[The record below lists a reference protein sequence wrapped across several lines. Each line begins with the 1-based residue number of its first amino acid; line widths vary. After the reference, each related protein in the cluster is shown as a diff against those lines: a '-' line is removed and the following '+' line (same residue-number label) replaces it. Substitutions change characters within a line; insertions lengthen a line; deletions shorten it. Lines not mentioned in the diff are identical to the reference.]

1 MRYFPCFLFCGV
13 ISGKNCLSGGRLAGV
28 GGDGQVYFCSV
39 LQRVAAC
46 CSALQRVA
54 ACCSVFM
61 ALVVMGR
68 YV

>member
-1 MRYFPCFLFCGV
+1 MIP
-13 ISGKNCLSGGRLAGV
+13 GKNCLSDGRLAGV
-28 GGDGQVYFCSV
+28 GGDGQVYLGSV

-46 CSALQRVA
+46 AACCSTLQRVA
-54 ACCSVFM
+54 ACCRVFM